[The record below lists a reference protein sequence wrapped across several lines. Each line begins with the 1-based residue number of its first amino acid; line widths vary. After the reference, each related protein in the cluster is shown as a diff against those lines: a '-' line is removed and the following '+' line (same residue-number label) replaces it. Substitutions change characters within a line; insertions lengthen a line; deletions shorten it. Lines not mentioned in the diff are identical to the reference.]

1 MRFSEIRINTRIY
14 AGFGAVIALAAVLA
28 VLGVSQLI
36 SVSGQVGRLV
46 RVSDNAG
53 RSLEVDRLADSLRR
67 LGLKYQVDGDEAAAK
82 GFGEACGRATGL
94 LDEAAKQT
102 SSDEQRHTLSAAAA
116 AIGSV
121 QQDFG
126 KLVQNGNQL
135 KADKAKLLADGEAL
149 GKAVDQLT
157 AAARGTLDQDLEGR
171 SQDVEAAILGVRA
184 ANWQFLATR
193 DPKGTVGFKLNVGK
207 ATLTLTA
214 LGRLPAADKIK
225 PSIAPVSSALAVY
238 AKDFDDF
245 ATRLLESDKLYGDV
259 MQVKL
264 DKVGELSEAVRRSL
278 TADMDSTK
286 VGTDH
291 TISTTIILQSILAG
305 VGLLLGAGF
314 AVVIARGIT
323 SPLGGMTA
331 AMSRL
336 AAGDKSVE
344 IPARENKDELGE
356 MAKAVEIF
364 KHSMVEADRLAA
376 EQKVAQE
383 RREKRRETIEQH
395 IGAFDQSVGRLLQ
408 ALTSSSGEMRTTAE
422 TMSKTAAE
430 ATRQVGAVA
439 DASQKASANVE
450 TAASATEEMAASV
463 AEISRQVAESAKI
476 GVEAV

>member
-1 MRFSEIRINTRIY
+1 M
-14 AGFGAVIALAAVLA
+14 
-28 VLGVSQLI
+28 
-36 SVSGQVGRLV
+36 
-46 RVSDNAG
+46 
-53 RSLEVDRLADSLRR
+53 
-67 LGLKYQVDGDEAAAK
+67 
-82 GFGEACGRATGL
+82 
-94 LDEAAKQT
+94 
-102 SSDEQRHTLSAAAA
+102 
-116 AIGSV
+116 
-121 QQDFG
+121 
-126 KLVQNGNQL
+126 
-135 KADKAKLLADGEAL
+135 
-149 GKAVDQLT
+149 
-157 AAARGTLDQDLEGR
+157 
-171 SQDVEAAILGVRA
+171 
-184 ANWQFLATR
+184 
-193 DPKGTVGFKLNVGK
+193 
-207 ATLTLTA
+207 
-214 LGRLPAADKIK
+214 
-225 PSIAPVSSALAVY
+225 
-238 AKDFDDF
+238 
-245 ATRLLESDKLYGDV
+245 
-259 MQVKL
+259 
-264 DKVGELSEAVRRSL
+264 SEAVRRSL

-305 VGLLLGAGF
+305 VGLLLGAAF

-476 GVEAV
+476 GVEAVEGAARTNATVQGLSDSAQKIGEVVQLIQDIAAQTNLLALNATIEAARAGEAGKGFAVVASEVKALASQTAKATEDIASQIKAIQGSTRDAVEAITGIDGTISRISEISTAIAGAIDQQQAATKEITRSTRDAALGTSEVSRDIAGVNQAASETGTAAARVLSASTELGHQAESLRAEVDQFLAKIRAA